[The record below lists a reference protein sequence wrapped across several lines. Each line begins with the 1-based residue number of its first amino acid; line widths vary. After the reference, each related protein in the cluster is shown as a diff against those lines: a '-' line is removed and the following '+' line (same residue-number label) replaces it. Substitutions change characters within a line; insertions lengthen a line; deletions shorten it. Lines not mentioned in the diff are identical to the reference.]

1 MTRGLGLTYNS
12 NSWVTAITNGRGA
25 TRNFA
30 HSARGDVTSLTL
42 PDGAV
47 EQWSYLGTGQTSG
60 YTSPLGYTNSYVFD
74 DAGQMTTV
82 DYPAGTDTTF
92 AYDASGRH
100 TQMVD
105 ATGTTTYTYNAAG
118 ELTSL
123 AQPQGTT
130 TYSYNAAGQRLTMN
144 EAGSGTTTYSYDTA
158 GRLASLVNPFSET
171 TSFVYDTLGRVGQKT
186 LANGTSEH
194 YAYDTRSR
202 LTQVQLKQG
211 ATVRRTTGYA
221 WDNADQITSQTV
233 NGVTTSYGYDLAGQL
248 TSEVRSGY
256 NVAYTYDANGNRLSK
271 TVNGV
276 AESYTYDL
284 ADKMLTAGAKSY
296 TYDAAGRTV
305 GINAPGGTTTLT
317 YDYESRVTGISGPG
331 INETHTYNGLDT
343 RVGTVQGGV
352 SRTFVRDGS
361 YVTDPVL
368 RDGQATY
375 TPGVSERRGGVSTW
389 SHSGLK
395 NADAQTTSVGA
406 IAATRVYD
414 AFGAEL
420 SATGTWKGP
429 FGYAGGFGYQ
439 EDSSGLKLLGHRYY
453 DPTTGRFLSRDPIG
467 AGRNWYVYAS
477 GNPINFTDPG
487 GLERIIVFGNLDYV
501 FGGEDFG
508 RALIR
513 PGGDDIDL
521 TNPSVEVI
529 KDILVNASDNASFVF
544 YGHGSHTGSIQTG
557 REFMSPED
565 VKEVA
570 RRRRSLGKGRIKFAF
585 VGACYSAALRS
596 TASAWLELAEEYAGY
611 PWITPLNPV
620 LLSHVPAVDLNPN
633 EDLFKKPRGGGGA
646 PMDPPV
652 LPNAPGS
659 IAFSRNGSDVYN

>member
-1 MTRGLGLTYNS
+1 LTYNS

-171 TSFVYDTLGRVGQKT
+171 TSFVYDTLGRVGQKS

-211 ATVRRTTGYA
+211 ATVLRTTGYA

-233 NGVTTSYGYDLAGQL
+233 NGVTTNYGYDLAGQL

-271 TVNGV
+271 TVNGTL
-276 AESYTYDL
+276 ESYTYDL

-305 GINAPGGTTTLT
+305 GINAPGGTTTLS
-317 YDYESRVTGISGPG
+317 YDYESRVTAITGPG

-395 NADAQTTSVGA
+395 NADAQTSSVGA

-467 AGRNWYVYAS
+467 AGRNWYAYTAN
-477 GNPINFTDPG
+477 NPVNYVD
-487 GLERIIVFGNLDYV
+487 GLGLDRYIIVGDLAGV
-501 FGGEDFG
+501 
-508 RALIR
+508 A
-513 PGGDDIDL
+513 GGDFIARAYIGKQDGDIDL
-521 TNPSVEVI
+521 TGKDAKAI
-529 KDILVNASDNASFVF
+529 KDALVEAGEEDEIVF
-544 YGHGSHTGSIQTG
+544 YGHGRPSGTVELKAGDGFLTPNDL
-557 REFMSPED
+557 REIG
-565 VKEVA
+565 
-570 RRRRSLGKGRIKFAF
+570 RRRRAIGKGPLRRAHA
-585 VGACYSAALRS
+585 GACFSGATRA
-596 TASAWLELAEEYAGY
+596 TVSAWLTLAREVQAY
-611 PWITPLNPV
+611 PWETPWNPI
-620 LLSHVPAVDLNPN
+620 LFDYCPAEDLNPGGSPH
-633 EDLFKKPRGGGGA
+633 KKPRGDGGSSSGGGLGVGPSGVRYRGGA
-646 PMDPPV
+646 MIYD
-652 LPNAPGS
+652 
-659 IAFSRNGSDVYN
+659 

>member
-1 MTRGLGLTYNS
+1 
-12 NSWVTAITNGRGA
+12 
-25 TRNFA
+25 
-30 HSARGDVTSLTL
+30 
-42 PDGAV
+42 
-47 EQWSYLGTGQTSG
+47 
-60 YTSPLGYTNSYVFD
+60 
-74 DAGQMTTV
+74 
-82 DYPAGTDTTF
+82 
-92 AYDASGRH
+92 
-100 TQMVD
+100 
-105 ATGTTTYTYNAAG
+105 
-118 ELTSL
+118 
-123 AQPQGTT
+123 
-130 TYSYNAAGQRLTMN
+130 MN

-186 LANGTSEH
+186 LANGTAEH

-211 ATVRRTTGYA
+211 ATVLRTTGYA
-221 WDNADQITSQTV
+221 WDNANQITSQTV
-233 NGVTTSYGYDLAGQL
+233 NGVTTNYGYDLAGQI

-284 ADKMLTAGAKSY
+284 GDKMLTAGAKSY

-317 YDYESRVTGISGPG
+317 YDYESRVTAITGPG

-375 TPGVSERRGGVSTW
+375 TTGVSERRGGVSTW

-395 NADAQTTSVGA
+395 NVDAQTSGAGA
-406 IAATRVYD
+406 IQATRVYD

-453 DPTTGRFLSRDPIG
+453 DPTTGRFLSRDPIKD
-467 AGRNWYVYAS
+467 GRNWYVYCGNAPTTRHDSS
-477 GNPINFTDPG
+477 GLTSSVTTPG
-487 GLERIIVFGNLDYV
+487 GAALAAEIAKDTAGAVVVSPKPVPVVPEFIKWALALLGLSVAVDAVDDVVVDTAPRERKPEMLCRVIGPEEQAGTIANGLRPIPSPTADEKLFHRSPQDSAKYFTMALVAAERGGSYKESRETHEIWCWPKTPGVGYAHDGKMDGLDVWIVPNGQLP
-501 FGGEDFG
+501 
-508 RALIR
+508 LIP
-513 PGGDDIDL
+513 PGG
-521 TNPSVEVI
+521 P
-529 KDILVNASDNASFVF
+529 VNS
-544 YGHGSHTGSIQTG
+544 
-557 REFMSPED
+557 
-565 VKEVA
+565 
-570 RRRRSLGKGRIKFAF
+570 
-585 VGACYSAALRS
+585 
-596 TASAWLELAEEYAGY
+596 W
-611 PWITPLNPV
+611 
-620 LLSHVPAVDLNPN
+620 
-633 EDLFKKPRGGGGA
+633 
-646 PMDPPV
+646 
-652 LPNAPGS
+652 
-659 IAFSRNGSDVYN
+659 